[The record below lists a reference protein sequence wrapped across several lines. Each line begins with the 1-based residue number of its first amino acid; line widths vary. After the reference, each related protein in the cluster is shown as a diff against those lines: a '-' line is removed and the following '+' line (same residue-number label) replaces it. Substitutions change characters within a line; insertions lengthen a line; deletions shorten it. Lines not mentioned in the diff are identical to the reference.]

1 MSTYDAVP
9 YTSLPYPRTHP
20 DHLHAMA
27 RLFGVRAASVTAC
40 RVLEIGCGSAGNLV
54 GMAVD
59 LPEATFVGVD
69 PSEGEIARG
78 RALAEA
84 VGSTNVTL
92 HVGSVDAVDGPFDYV
107 IAHGVLSWVAPEVR
121 RAILE
126 QGRARLSQNGVF
138 YASYNV
144 FPGWHLRCAVRG
156 MLQQHGSEGDPTARL
171 RDARTFL
178 DWLSARVGR
187 DGGAFRAVL
196 DEEVERLAGADDA
209 YFFHEHLEEHNHPL
223 WFRDF
228 AAEAR
233 ELGLQW
239 LCEAD
244 PAATVR
250 ARAAPRAFEAL
261 RAVAGDDPI
270 SIEQHFD
277 FLRGRS
283 FRASLLVHLEHVRR
297 EVSGEELVDL
307 VAASRGPGDL
317 WIEDATLAEALARL
331 SSRWPDGAPIA
342 ELSDD
347 PAALADA
354 LAPLHAAGVVELRAR
369 VLGLAGEG
377 LERPWASPLARL
389 QARGPA
395 RVTNLRHEPIDL
407 SADERAVLVRL
418 DATAVPAADE
428 AIVRRLAQLAFL
440 RDGPR

>member
-27 RLFGVRAASVTAC
+27 RLFGVRAASVTTC
-40 RVLEIGCGSAGNLV
+40 RVLEIGCGAAGNLL

-69 PSEGEIARG
+69 PSEGEIGRG
-78 RALAEA
+78 RTLAEA
-84 VGSTNVTL
+84 IGAANVSL

-126 QGRARLSQNGVF
+126 QGRARLSPNGVF

-144 FPGWHLRCAVRG
+144 LPGWHLRGAIRG
-156 MLQQHGSEGDPTARL
+156 MLQQHGLGGDPATRL
-171 RDARTFL
+171 RDARAFL

-196 DEEVERLAGADDA
+196 DEEVERLAAADDA

-223 WFRDF
+223 WFRDL

-233 ELGLQW
+233 DVGLQW

-261 RAVAGDDPI
+261 RMVAGDDPLA
-270 SIEQHFD
+270 IEQHFD
-277 FLRGRS
+277 FLRGRA
-283 FRASLLVHLEHVRR
+283 FRASLLVHQHHVRH
-297 EVSGEELVDL
+297 EVSGEELIDL

-317 WIEDATLAEALARL
+317 WIEDPALSNALATMTA
-331 SSRWPDGAPIA
+331 RWPDGAPIA
-342 ELSDD
+342 ELSDR

-354 LAPLHAAGVVELRAR
+354 LAPLHAAGIVELRAR
-369 VLGLAGEG
+369 VLGLAHAPV
-377 LERPWASPLARL
+377 ERPWATPLARL
-389 QARGPA
+389 QAGGTGM
-395 RVTNLRHEPIDL
+395 VTNLRHEPIAL
-407 SADERAVLVRL
+407 PADERAVLARL
-418 DATAVPAADE
+418 DGTAVADE
-428 AIVRRLAQLAFL
+428 DGIVTRLWQLAFL
-440 RDGPR
+440 RDAAR